1 MAATASNNHRHNT
14 ISSTATVYYPFHP
27 LHGRELSVA
36 SRPRDPAL
44 PVTVV
49 DDAGHGLRIPAWML
63 APEATHY
70 QIDEQAT
77 LDSQTLRA
85 LIALLTPLL
94 DDASGDAELTSSQA

>member
-1 MAATASNNHRHNT
+1 V
-14 ISSTATVYYPFHP
+14 TVYYPFHP